1 MGCVNTMCKY
11 DADGCFGKGGDLP
24 PATPIGSTLGFPV
37 RSPPLK
43 QFLGPFPRN
52 LETFNEL
59 QQGSN
64 IETKCISF
72 LACSIFSI
80 DQQYRCVYKHIYIY
94 TYF

>member
-24 PATPIGSTLGFPV
+24 PATPIGSTLGFPA

-64 IETKCISF
+64 TETKGISF
-72 LACSIFSI
+72 LACSIF
-80 DQQYRCVYKHIYIY
+80 
-94 TYF
+94 